1 MRIPNILKDLLPA
14 ERLKPILDLANQDKI
29 SSVLKE
35 VVEQIRG
42 KAGDSGNASPPKSFP
57 PKDIQQAIRQA
68 KWWFDSL
75 THRFQSA
82 SVVPL
87 KQALNGTGEIFS
99 PKWIAA
105 PASADMVTAVSM
117 VHSGFCL
124 AEGLSDS
131 LQIKLRDQTGAQ
143 GSLVTTNV
151 ESAIILLSAWLSEKT
166 MHNSIDPFRKSE
178 PTQFDTPHRSPKPWA
193 IARREC
199 VRLPSD
205 SDVVDL
211 LSSMNSSGVI
221 EAGASNACQNSDFA
235 KAVAMGAGGIFRVA
249 ALPGEAYANSS
260 NTSSITVDPNHP
272 VPIAVLAMTSM
283 LQCFGVPAADTVDAT
298 QSEKVTPATTNL
310 YQSPSVRALLDA
322 GVDVVISPGNGWLG
336 GPVCGIVVGKSE
348 VISDLHLIANRL
360 GLKASTA
367 TLIGLSAAVDNCSNL
382 DSWSDSPIGQIA
394 SNSLAN
400 LEHRAKRIVVQLEGA
415 TTIASVRTELRSIPV
430 GPSLWESTKLD
441 SFCLII
447 HPANRT
453 ASDWQKQLAKR
464 SVPLECLVAEDQIV
478 VVLRT
483 INPADDQEL
492 VTALTEE

>member
-29 SSVLKE
+29 ASVLKE

-42 KAGDSGNASPPKSFP
+42 KGSDSGNASTQKSFP

-99 PKWIAA
+99 SKWIAA

-131 LQIKLRDQTGAQ
+131 LNSKLRDQTGAQ
-143 GSLVTTNV
+143 ASLVTTNI
-151 ESAIILLSAWLSEKT
+151 ESAIMLLSAWLSEKT
-166 MHNSIDPFRKSE
+166 IHSGTDLSQKNDS
-178 PTQFDTPHRSPKPWA
+178 TQSDSFQRNPKPWA

-205 SDVVDL
+205 CDVVEL
-211 LSSMNSSGVI
+211 LKSMNTSGVI
-221 EAGASNACQNSDFA
+221 EAGASNACQDSDFS
-235 KAVAMGAGGIFRVA
+235 KAIAQGAGGIFRVA
-249 ALPGEAYANSS
+249 ALAGEVHSNSS
-260 NTSSITVDPNHP
+260 NAIGHNHP
-272 VPIAVLAMTSM
+272 VPTAVLAMTSM
-283 LQCFGVPAADTVDAT
+283 LQSFVVPATETVDAT
-298 QSEKVTPATTNL
+298 QPEKVSIVKTHLHQP
-310 YQSPSVRALLDA
+310 PSVRALLDT
-322 GVDVVISPGNGWLG
+322 GVDVVICVGNGWLG

-348 VISDLHLIANRL
+348 VISALQSIADRL

-367 TLIGLSAAVDNCSNL
+367 TQIGLSAAVDNCSNL

-394 SNSLAN
+394 SNSIAN
-400 LEHRAKRIVVQLEGA
+400 LEHRAKRLAVQLEGVS
-415 TTIASVRTELRSIPV
+415 TIESIRIELRCISV
-430 GPSLWESTKLD
+430 GPSLWESTKID

-453 ASDWQKQLAKR
+453 ANEWQKQLAKR
-464 SVPLECLVAEDQIV
+464 AVPLECHVVDDQIV

-492 VTALTEE
+492 VAALTEG

>member
-14 ERLKPILDLANQDKI
+14 DRLKPILDLANQDKI
-29 SSVLKE
+29 ASVLKE

-42 KAGDSGNASPPKSFP
+42 KGSESGNASTQKSFP

-75 THRFQSA
+75 TNRFQSA

-99 PKWIAA
+99 SKWIAA

-131 LQIKLRDQTGAQ
+131 LDSKLRDQTGAQ
-143 GSLVTTNV
+143 ASLVTTNI
-151 ESAIILLSAWLSEKT
+151 ESAIMLLSAWLSEKS
-166 MHNSIDPFRKSE
+166 MHSGTDSSQKNDS
-178 PTQFDTPHRSPKPWA
+178 TQCDSSQRNPKPWA

-205 SDVVDL
+205 CDVLEL
-211 LSSMNSSGVI
+211 LKSMNTSGVI
-221 EAGASNACQNSDFA
+221 EAGASNACQDSDFS
-235 KAVAMGAGGIFRVA
+235 KAIAQGAGGIFRVA
-249 ALPGEAYANSS
+249 AIADEAHLNSS
-260 NTSSITVDPNHP
+260 NAIGHNQS
-272 VPIAVLAMTSM
+272 VPKAVLAMTSM
-283 LQCFGVPAADTVDAT
+283 LQSFVVPATETIDPT
-298 QSEKVTPATTNL
+298 QSEKVSLAKTHLHQT
-310 YQSPSVRALLDA
+310 PSVRALLDA
-322 GVDVVISPGNGWLG
+322 GVDVVICSGNGWLG
-336 GPVCGIVVGKSE
+336 GPVCGIIVGKSE
-348 VISDLHLIANRL
+348 VISALQSIADRL

-367 TLIGLSAAVDNCSNL
+367 TQIGLSAAVDNCSNL

-394 SNSLAN
+394 STSIAN
-400 LEHRAKRIVVQLEGA
+400 LEHRAKKLTVQLEGVS
-415 TTIASVRTELRSIPV
+415 TIQSIRTELRCISV

-447 HPANRT
+447 HSANRT
-453 ASDWQKQLAKR
+453 ASEWQKQLAKR
-464 SVPLECLVAEDQIV
+464 AVPLECLVVDDQIV

-492 VTALTEE
+492 VAALTED

>member
-42 KAGDSGNASPPKSFP
+42 KPGDSSNASPTKSFP

-99 PKWIAA
+99 PKWIAT

-131 LQIKLRDQTGAQ
+131 VHSKLRDQTRAQ

-151 ESAIILLSAWLSEKT
+151 ESAILLLSAWLSEKT
-166 MHNSIDPFRKSE
+166 MHNSIDSFRKNE
-178 PTQFDTPHRSPKPWA
+178 PTPFDTPHRSPKPWA

-235 KAVAMGAGGIFRVA
+235 KAIAQGAGGIFRVA
-249 ALPGEAYANSS
+249 ALPDEAYANSR
-260 NTSSITVDPNHP
+260 NTIDPNHP
-272 VPIAVLAMTSM
+272 VPTAVLAMTSM
-283 LQCFGVPAADTVDAT
+283 LQCFGVPATEPLDAT
-298 QSEKVTPATTNL
+298 QSKEVIASTTHMHL
-310 YQSPSVRALLDA
+310 TPSVRTLLDA
-322 GVDVVISPGNGWLG
+322 GVDVVICPGNGWLG

-348 VISDLHLIANRL
+348 MISDLHLIANRL

-382 DSWSDSPIGQIA
+382 DSWSDSPIGQMA

-415 TTIASVRTELRSIPV
+415 ATIDCVRTELRSISV
-430 GPSLWESTKLD
+430 GPSLWESTKLE

-447 HPANRT
+447 RPANRT
-453 ASDWQKQLAKR
+453 ASEWQKQLAKR
-464 SVPLECLVAEDQIV
+464 GVPLECLVAEDQII

-483 INPADDQEL
+483 INPADDQEI
-492 VTALTEE
+492 VAALTEE

>member
-29 SSVLKE
+29 ANLLKE

-42 KAGDSGNASPPKSFP
+42 KGSDSGNASTHKSFP

-75 THRFQSA
+75 TNRFQSA

-99 PKWIAA
+99 PKWITA

-131 LQIKLRDQTGAQ
+131 LESKLRDQTGAQ
-143 GSLVTTNV
+143 ASLVTTNI
-151 ESAIILLSAWLSEKT
+151 ESAIILLSAWLWEKT
-166 MHNSIDPFRKSE
+166 LHSGTDSSQKNDATQIDS
-178 PTQFDTPHRSPKPWA
+178 TQRSPKPWA

-199 VRLPSD
+199 VRLPSGC
-205 SDVVDL
+205 DVVEL
-211 LSSMNSSGVI
+211 LKSMNASGVI
-221 EAGASNACQNSDFA
+221 EAGASNACQDSDFF
-235 KAVAMGAGGIFRVA
+235 KAVAQGAGGIFRVA
-249 ALPGEAYANSS
+249 ALADEAHSS
-260 NTSSITVDPNHP
+260 FNNGIGHNQP
-272 VPIAVLAMTSM
+272 VPTAVLAMTSM
-283 LQCFGVPAADTVDAT
+283 LQSFVAPATETVDTT
-298 QSEKVTPATTNL
+298 QPEKFSVAKTHLKQT
-310 YQSPSVRALLDA
+310 PSVRALLDT
-322 GVDVVISPGNGWLG
+322 GVDVVLCPGNGWLG
-336 GPVCGIVVGKSE
+336 GPVCGIIVGKSE
-348 VISDLHLIANRL
+348 VISALQSIANRL

-382 DSWSDSPIGQIA
+382 HSWSESPIGQIV
-394 SNSLAN
+394 SNNIEN
-400 LEHRAKRIVVQLEGA
+400 LEHRAKKLSIQLEGVS
-415 TTIASVRTELRSIPV
+415 TIQSIRTEIRCVSV

-453 ASDWQKQLAKR
+453 ASEWQKQLAKR
-464 SVPLECLVAEDQIV
+464 VVPLECLVVDDQIV

-483 INPADDQEL
+483 INPADDQEI
-492 VTALTEE
+492 VAALTED